1 MPAIVQSH
9 SQSQAGLM
17 FVTSL
22 EMDNSDWWM
31 HISHLS
37 QIIGRAQRKK
47 GWISTVFA
55 FNRWNLALLPYKQW
69 KHFLDLWPLQGIKRH
84 PPFHWALNLC
94 QHFFRATLT
103 WIQEEKNSCSCKS
116 ATRLVRFAGTNVLK
130 MCGRGFGCGN
140 GRGLVGCDWISHHI
154 LIAFSFPE
162 ILHATRVSTTQCWSS
177 P

>member
-84 PPFHWALNLC
+84 PPFHWALKLC
-94 QHFFRATLT
+94 QHFFRATLRVRLD
-103 WIQEEKNSCSCKS
+103 SCLSLLLKWMTDCTKS
-116 ATRLVRFAGTNVLK
+116 NAHFTVCLWEGLIHEWKHTLLAPSLPFMSVNTSQFYSTHNEGSAG
-130 MCGRGFGCGN
+130 MC
-140 GRGLVGCDWISHHI
+140 
-154 LIAFSFPE
+154 
-162 ILHATRVSTTQCWSS
+162 TTV
-177 P
+177 